1 MKSNVR
7 QALLDAFK
15 NANGKFISG
24 EKLAQNIGCSR
35 TAIWKHIEDL
45 KKDGFHVEAVRK
57 KGYRL
62 LEQSNKL
69 SENEI
74 YLGLETEE
82 IGRSVYFFE
91 SVTSTQK
98 VAKEY
103 AMNGAKHGTLIVA
116 DEQTEGRGRMVRK
129 WYSPKGTGIWASFI
143 LRPDIQIQHA
153 PQLTLLSAVAV
164 VQAIKKVT
172 HITPEIKW
180 PNDILI
186 SGRKVCGIL
195 TELQAE
201 EDRIQSVILGIGIN
215 VNQDK
220 NDFSA
225 EIIKKAT
232 SLKIELGKTVNRS
245 SLIQS
250 LCYYIEQLL
259 HLYIS
264 EGFTPIKSLWETYAV
279 SIGKRIS
286 ARTVK
291 GTFNG
296 VALGINNEGV
306 LLLKQDNGE
315 IVEIISADIDFA

>member
-1 MKSNVR
+1 M
-7 QALLDAFK
+7 
-15 NANGKFISG
+15 
-24 EKLAQNIGCSR
+24 
-35 TAIWKHIEDL
+35 
-45 KKDGFHVEAVRK
+45 
-57 KGYRL
+57 

-215 VNQDK
+215 V
-220 NDFSA
+220 S
-225 EIIKKAT
+225 
-232 SLKIELGKTVNRS
+232 
-245 SLIQS
+245 
-250 LCYYIEQLL
+250 
-259 HLYIS
+259 
-264 EGFTPIKSLWETYAV
+264 
-279 SIGKRIS
+279 
-286 ARTVK
+286 
-291 GTFNG
+291 
-296 VALGINNEGV
+296 
-306 LLLKQDNGE
+306 
-315 IVEIISADIDFA
+315 

>member
-1 MKSNVR
+1 VKSNVR

-45 KKDGFHVEAVRK
+45 KKDGYHVEAVRK

-232 SLKIELGKTVNRS
+232 SLKIQLGKTVNRS

-291 GTFNG
+291 GTFDG

-306 LLLKQDNGE
+306 LLLKQDNGD

>member
-1 MKSNVR
+1 VKSNVR

-15 NANGKFISG
+15 NANGNFISG

-45 KKDGFHVEAVRK
+45 KKEGFHVEAVRK

-291 GTFNG
+291 GTFDG

-306 LLLKQDNGE
+306 LLLKQDNGD

>member
-291 GTFNG
+291 GTFDG

-306 LLLKQDNGE
+306 LLLKQDNGD

>member
-1 MKSNVR
+1 
-7 QALLDAFK
+7 
-15 NANGKFISG
+15 
-24 EKLAQNIGCSR
+24 
-35 TAIWKHIEDL
+35 
-45 KKDGFHVEAVRK
+45 
-57 KGYRL
+57 
-62 LEQSNKL
+62 
-69 SENEI
+69 
-74 YLGLETEE
+74 
-82 IGRSVYFFE
+82 
-91 SVTSTQK
+91 
-98 VAKEY
+98 
-103 AMNGAKHGTLIVA
+103 
-116 DEQTEGRGRMVRK
+116 
-129 WYSPKGTGIWASFI
+129 
-143 LRPDIQIQHA
+143 DIQIQHA

-215 VNQDK
+215 VNQDE

-232 SLKIELGKTVNRS
+232 SLKIQLGKTVNRS

-264 EGFTPIKSLWETYAV
+264 EGFTLIKSLWETYAV
-279 SIGKRIS
+279 SI
-286 ARTVK
+286 
-291 GTFNG
+291 
-296 VALGINNEGV
+296 
-306 LLLKQDNGE
+306 E
-315 IVEIISADIDFA
+315 IG

>member
-1 MKSNVR
+1 VKSNVR

-291 GTFNG
+291 GTFDG

-306 LLLKQDNGE
+306 LLLKQDNGD

>member
-15 NANGKFISG
+15 NANGNFISG

-215 VNQDK
+215 VNQDE

-291 GTFNG
+291 GTFDG

-306 LLLKQDNGE
+306 LLLKQDNGD

>member
-306 LLLKQDNGE
+306 LLLKQDNGD

>member
-1 MKSNVR
+1 VKSNVR

-264 EGFTPIKSLWETYAV
+264 EGFTPIKSLWETCAV

-291 GTFNG
+291 GTFDG

-306 LLLKQDNGE
+306 LLLKQDNGD

>member
-232 SLKIELGKTVNRS
+232 SLKIQLGKTVNRS

-291 GTFNG
+291 GTFDG

-306 LLLKQDNGE
+306 LLLKQDNGD

>member
-15 NANGKFISG
+15 NANGNFISG

-291 GTFNG
+291 GTFDG

>member
-232 SLKIELGKTVNRS
+232 SLKIQLGKTVNRS

-291 GTFNG
+291 GTFDG

>member
-291 GTFNG
+291 GTFDG

>member
-215 VNQDK
+215 VNQDE

-291 GTFNG
+291 GTFDG

>member
-1 MKSNVR
+1 VKSNVR

-15 NANGKFISG
+15 NANGNFISG

-232 SLKIELGKTVNRS
+232 SLKIQLGKTVNRS

-291 GTFNG
+291 GTFDG

>member
-15 NANGKFISG
+15 NANGNFISG

-291 GTFNG
+291 GTFDG

-306 LLLKQDNGE
+306 LLLKQDNGD

>member
-15 NANGKFISG
+15 NANGNFISG

-45 KKDGFHVEAVRK
+45 KKEGFHVEAVRK

>member
-1 MKSNVR
+1 VKSNVR

-291 GTFNG
+291 GTFDG

>member
-215 VNQDK
+215 VNQDE

-291 GTFNG
+291 GTFDG

-306 LLLKQDNGE
+306 LLLKQDNGD